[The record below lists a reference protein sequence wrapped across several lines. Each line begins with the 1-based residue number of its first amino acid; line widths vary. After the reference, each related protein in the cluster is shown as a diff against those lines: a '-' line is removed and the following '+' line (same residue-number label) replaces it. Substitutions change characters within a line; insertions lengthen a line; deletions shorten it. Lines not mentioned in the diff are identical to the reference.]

1 MSNPIKKIMENTN
14 PLMYVGIIANIMR
27 FFHEAKVL
35 FMSED
40 FLII

>member
-1 MSNPIKKIMENTN
+1 MLVLFIASVMS
-14 PLMYVGIIANIMR
+14 

-40 FLII
+40 FLIIWETAWGNQHTQK